1 MGKARTWGKR
11 IGLALGVGLLL
22 LLAGYG
28 LAYWQTERM
37 LAGDP
42 GTPLAAIPPGD
53 AVEGARL
60 ARVLGCTG
68 CHGPALAGQVFVK
81 IPHVAR
87 LVAPNLTLVR
97 DRYDDAAFLRLMR
110 TGTKTDGRI
119 ALAMPNKAHQRLSD
133 AQLADLL
140 AHLRKMPRVDAE
152 PPATVLRPLGRVAV
166 ALGQYHLSDIL
177 PDPAESDAVLA
188 DRNQPD
194 RARHLLQV
202 ACSECHGL
210 DFTGYPDDGIPP
222 LLVVKAYTP
231 DQFARLMR
239 EGLTNAGTETT
250 TGLMSQVARHRF
262 SRLTDAEIAGM
273 KAYLD
278 Q

>member
-1 MGKARTWGKR
+1 MGKARTWGRR
-11 IGLALGVGLLL
+11 IGLAAGAGLLL

-28 LAYWQTERM
+28 LAHWQTERL
-37 LAGDP
+37 LAGDTR
-42 GTPLAAIPPGD
+42 TPLVAIAPGN

-60 ARVLGCTG
+60 ARVLGCAG
-68 CHGPALAGQVFVK
+68 CHGPALAGQVFVD

-87 LVAPNLTLVR
+87 LTAPNLTLVR

-110 TGTKTDGRI
+110 AGTKTDGRI
-119 ALAMPNKAHQRLSD
+119 ALAMPNKAHQRLTD

-140 AHLRKMPRVDAE
+140 AHLRTTPRVETE
-152 PPATVLRPLGRVAV
+152 PVPTVLRPLGRVAV
-166 ALGQYHLSDIL
+166 ALGQYHLEDIL
-177 PDPAESDAVLA
+177 PDPTESAMVLA
-188 DRNQPD
+188 DRNQAD
-194 RARHLLQV
+194 AARHLLQA

-210 DFTGYPDDGIPP
+210 DLGGYPDDGIPP

-239 EGLTNAGTETT
+239 EGLTNTGAETT
-250 TGLMSQVARHRF
+250 TGLMSRVARHRF
-262 SRLTDAEIAGM
+262 SRLTDDEIAGM

-278 Q
+278 R

>member
-1 MGKARTWGKR
+1 MGKARTWGRR
-11 IGLALGVGLLL
+11 IGLALGAGLLL

-28 LAYWQTERM
+28 LAYWQTERL
-37 LAGDP
+37 LAGDTR
-42 GTPLAAIPPGD
+42 TPLAAIPPGD

-68 CHGPALAGQVFVK
+68 CHGPALAGQVFVD

-87 LVAPNLTLVR
+87 LMAPNLTVVR
-97 DRYDDAAFLRLMR
+97 DSYDDAAFLRLMR
-110 TGTKTDGRI
+110 AGTKIDGRI
-119 ALAMPNKAHQRLSD
+119 ALAMPNKAHQRLTD

-140 AHLRKMPRVDAE
+140 AHLRAAPRVDTE
-152 PPATVLRPLGRVAV
+152 PVPTVLRPLGRVAV
-166 ALGQYHLSDIL
+166 ALGQYHLDDIL
-177 PDPAESDAVLA
+177 PDPAESAAVLA

-194 RARHLLQV
+194 ASRHLLQA

-210 DFTGYPDDGIPP
+210 DFAGYPDDGIPP

-231 DQFARLMR
+231 EQFTRLMR
-239 EGLTNAGTETT
+239 EGLTIAGTETT

-262 SRLTDAEIAGM
+262 TRLTDDEIAGM

-278 Q
+278 R